1 MSETTESEEIPV
13 FTDGSPDLVEQ
24 LDDLKSLGE
33 LKIETPEV
41 PEKAKI
47 DEPEKVVESEVAEIA
62 KEKSLWSENASTNGS
77 ESNLVQSQRS
87 SLPSLSGILS
97 TFSGRGDFWS
107 TSSTSPQVEKSS
119 DDGPDYLGQRRNLSL
134 VAKIATRALIDPCLE
149 KSIIIEENYPPL
161 VQFLTVLEEVLLHGW
176 KQKISM
182 FNRNKSFWAVFDH
195 KHMELAVPELK
206 DTNKTVKDLPAIK
219 TGLGRARAFLR
230 LALMQ
235 KKLPD
240 YLDALQAS
248 DASFRAEFWEDW
260 ALLRHDEAPE
270 IFGHMQGLS
279 IVEAN
284 LDLKGVNLDGQ
295 VGVID
300 FSLVAAVT
308 DASSNANTNQLEK
321 ENKRLLD
328 QKSFL
333 EERNRQLEDRL
344 KLRTDKLDV
353 TDETKNNLESELKAA
368 KIMIENLQEELNSV
382 KVGAESDSKAL
393 NESFAVQKTG
403 FKAKTEELVGEI
415 DDFKKRYSV
424 LENQVKVETQER
436 LELEKMLE
444 NEIKNKQQL
453 ELGIRMLERDAYEKQ
468 DTLEQ
473 LQKQLEDT
481 RSINQRLFDEVREKN
496 DRERER
502 LRKLEESKQ
511 AISALRSEN
520 ENIFTEH
527 EKLKIQEADASDMK
541 LRLESEIDDL
551 KVQVLKYESDLNQE
565 TDRRKIAENEAKAA
579 KMVAEN
585 LKTEHEGSKTLVS
598 SLEVEVAEFKATVG
612 DLESALT
619 DMAAQLENAQLDRDD
634 MKDLHESLTGHSWVD
649 EKTVKCCAKCNRDF
663 TLKRRKHHCRNCG
676 NVYCGSCS
684 SNSMPLASNPK
695 PVRVCDNCH
704 VLLLARL
711 S

>member
-1 MSETTESEEIPV
+1 
-13 FTDGSPDLVEQ
+13 
-24 LDDLKSLGE
+24 
-33 LKIETPEV
+33 
-41 PEKAKI
+41 
-47 DEPEKVVESEVAEIA
+47 
-62 KEKSLWSENASTNGS
+62 
-77 ESNLVQSQRS
+77 
-87 SLPSLSGILS
+87 
-97 TFSGRGDFWS
+97 
-107 TSSTSPQVEKSS
+107 
-119 DDGPDYLGQRRNLSL
+119 
-134 VAKIATRALIDPCLE
+134 
-149 KSIIIEENYPPL
+149 
-161 VQFLTVLEEVLLHGW
+161 
-176 KQKISM
+176 
-182 FNRNKSFWAVFDH
+182 
-195 KHMELAVPELK
+195 
-206 DTNKTVKDLPAIK
+206 
-219 TGLGRARAFLR
+219 
-230 LALMQ
+230 
-235 KKLPD
+235 
-240 YLDALQAS
+240 
-248 DASFRAEFWEDW
+248 
-260 ALLRHDEAPE
+260 
-270 IFGHMQGLS
+270 
-279 IVEAN
+279 
-284 LDLKGVNLDGQ
+284 
-295 VGVID
+295 
-300 FSLVAAVT
+300 
-308 DASSNANTNQLEK
+308 
-321 ENKRLLD
+321 
-328 QKSFL
+328 
-333 EERNRQLEDRL
+333 
-344 KLRTDKLDV
+344 
-353 TDETKNNLESELKAA
+353 
-368 KIMIENLQEELNSV
+368 
-382 KVGAESDSKAL
+382 
-393 NESFAVQKTG
+393 
-403 FKAKTEELVGEI
+403 
-415 DDFKKRYSV
+415 
-424 LENQVKVETQER
+424 
-436 LELEKMLE
+436 MLE

-598 SLEVEVAEFKATVG
+598 SLEAELAELKATVG

-649 EKTVKCCAKCNRDF
+649 EKTVKICAKCTRDF